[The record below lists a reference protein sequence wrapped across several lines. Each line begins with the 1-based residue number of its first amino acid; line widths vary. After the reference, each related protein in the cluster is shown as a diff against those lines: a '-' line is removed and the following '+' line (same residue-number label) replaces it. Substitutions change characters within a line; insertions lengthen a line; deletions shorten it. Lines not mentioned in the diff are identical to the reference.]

1 MRRMPS
7 AVLIM
12 ALAACSVTEQA
23 KTDTMQSVRG
33 PSVEVGRSNGATGYD
48 CHPPVFGIAGGGVHR
63 DGSGR
68 SETFFS

>member
-23 KTDTMQSVRG
+23 KTDTMQSVR
-33 PSVEVGRSNGATGYD
+33 SVEWG
-48 CHPPVFGIAGGGVHR
+48 HR
-63 DGSGR
+63 L
-68 SETFFS
+68 